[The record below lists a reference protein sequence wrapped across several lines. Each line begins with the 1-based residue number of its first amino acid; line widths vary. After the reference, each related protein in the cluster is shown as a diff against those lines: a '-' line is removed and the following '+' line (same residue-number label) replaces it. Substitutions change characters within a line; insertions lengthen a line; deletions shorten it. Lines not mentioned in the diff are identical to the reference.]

1 MAIEGVKL
9 KWVKRGKVWELQRV
23 YQTPEIEAG
32 WPLFRTLGRL
42 RRVKNKLSCKK
53 FILERYVA
61 YDWEYVTLLVM
72 KLEEAQLVA
81 RTVLCA
87 GGHDA

>member
-1 MAIEGVKL
+1 MTSEF
-9 KWVKRGKVWELQRV
+9 KWVKQGKVWELQRV
-23 YQTPEIEAG
+23 YSPMEGREG
-32 WPLFRTLGRL
+32 WPLFAPLGRL
-42 RRVKNKLSCKK
+42 RRAKNKLSCKK

-87 GGHDA
+87 GGHDGA